1 MASKEIEILD
11 PAASVEKLKKIAA
24 DRALNRRRFL
34 TALGMTGA
42 VAGAGL
48 LSGCAV
54 ASNPVAVNTL
64 GAAQSDILN
73 FVLNLKF
80 LEATFYSYITTG
92 NDLPA
97 SVTVNGGAVTGAPA
111 KLAVTAQIT
120 QQTIDL
126 LNEIYFDELNHVK
139 QLQTLLGSS
148 VIFRPA
154 INLAAFGAINSTVGS
169 ASNALSIARV
179 VEDVGVTALASAATG
194 LTTSSATFVAQILA
208 VESFHAGALRLNNI
222 QLNTVPGTALLYDQA
237 DSLDVKPLD
246 PGAINP
252 LTWPNTWA
260 GPPVLGGFFATYG
273 TAAAGATA
281 GFAYARTSSQV
292 LAILYGAPGVPATL
306 GTASGGFFPNGVN
319 GNIKTV

>member
-48 LSGCAV
+48 LSGCSV
-54 ASNPVAVNTL
+54 ASNPATVNTI

-126 LNEIYFDELNHVK
+126 LNEIYFDELNHVT
-139 QLQTLLGSS
+139 TLRSILGSS
-148 VIFRPA
+148 VVFRPA

-179 VEDVGVTALASAATG
+179 MEDVGVTALASAATG
-194 LTTSSATFVAQILA
+194 LTTSSVTFVAQILG

-222 QLNTVPGTALLYDQA
+222 QLNTVGGTALLYDQA
-237 DSLDVKPLD
+237 DSLDVAPYD
-246 PGAINP
+246 PGVAA
-252 LTWPNTWA
+252 TAAA
-260 GPPVLGGFFATYG
+260 GPGVTGGFFPTYG
-273 TAAAGATA
+273 AAALGATA

-292 LAILYGAPGVPATL
+292 LAILYGARGVPAIS